1 MQTAIRDFFLADAT
15 AVINSEANTA
25 IMAMTVSSSTSVN
38 AAARNETVN
47 PPLTPTAVELSP
59 RSDDLTSPPPTKGGE
74 GRLPAAT
81 AAAQAGGE
89 GHSHTKSLLSPA
101 PLALN

>member
-38 AAARNETVN
+38 AAAR
-47 PPLTPTAVELSP
+47 AS
-59 RSDDLTSPPPTKGGE
+59 
-74 GRLPAAT
+74 
-81 AAAQAGGE
+81 
-89 GHSHTKSLLSPA
+89 
-101 PLALN
+101 